1 MSKGLSPNVH
11 MGPKRQVSWSRGCL
25 PIILS
30 RIHPIENAC
39 NSSGTFRQL
48 HNGKVP
54 SNQGVCLLD
63 SPWAV
68 ARKILGVQTRSRQI
82 LRGGKGHPSA
92 QRPVFSMTLIPIR
105 GAGAVREVGVGAWI
119 QDVGLRAADAELRI
133 QDHGSRTADPAPQ
146 IQV

>member
-11 MGPKRQVSWSRGCL
+11 MGPKRQVSWSLGCL

-39 NSSGTFRQL
+39 NSSGTFSQL
-48 HNGKVP
+48 PNGKVP

-92 QRPVFSMTLIPIR
+92 TRFFNDADTDQ
-105 GAGAVREVGVGAWI
+105 GAGEVREVGVGAWI